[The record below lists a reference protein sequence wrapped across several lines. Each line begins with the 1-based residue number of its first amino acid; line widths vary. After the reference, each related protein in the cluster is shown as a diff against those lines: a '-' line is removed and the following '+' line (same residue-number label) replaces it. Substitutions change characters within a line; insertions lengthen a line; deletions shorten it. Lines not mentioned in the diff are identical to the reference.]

1 MEKIKRIIFNIILT
15 LLLFTLQ
22 TGFFERISLG
32 GIVPNL
38 LLILIVSNG
47 LMNDEYVG
55 MFSGF
60 ACGLLVDIFF
70 MSAIGYHAMV
80 YTYLGYFSG
89 LLHKYYFPQ
98 DVRLPVFLVI
108 GADLLQSLIYY
119 LIFFLLNGEFDFGYY
134 FVHIILAELV
144 YTLGIAIIL
153 YPLMML
159 LEYKVIRIPLWR
171 KKTDA

>member
-1 MEKIKRIIFNIILT
+1 MERIKRVIINCILA
-15 LLLFTLQ
+15 LLFFTLQ

-47 LMNDEYVG
+47 LMNDEYIGMYVG
-55 MFSGF
+55 FF
-60 ACGLLVDIFF
+60 CGLLVDIFF
-70 MSAIGYHAMV
+70 MSALGYHAMV

-89 LLHKYYFPQ
+89 LLHKYYNPQ
-98 DVRLPVFLVI
+98 DVRIPVFLVI

-119 LIFFLLNGEFDFGYY
+119 LLFFLLNGEFDFGYY

-144 YTLGIAIIL
+144 YTLGIAILL
-153 YPLMML
+153 YPLLML
-159 LEYKVIRIPLWR
+159 LENKVIRVPLWR